1 MGWAELCR
9 IIISFIASRKSLF
22 VLENRADILL
32 SAINALI
39 TLKPPNVSSNWD
51 IISPHCACAVED
63 CLFSFRLTTPIIQP
77 VRGKIKITKS
87 VICQLTEN
95 RVTKQTKRAIGLRIS
110 ISMELVNEFSTTV
123 TSALIRAMISPLRSS
138 EKKTQRKT

>member
-77 VRGKIKITKS
+77 VRGKIKITKAS
-87 VICQLTEN
+87 FANLPKQSDKTNQKSDRITDKHIDGTGQ
-95 RVTKQTKRAIGLRIS
+95 RVLHHRNIRTHTGYDIS
-110 ISMELVNEFSTTV
+110 FTFF
-123 TSALIRAMISPLRSS
+123 
-138 EKKTQRKT
+138 